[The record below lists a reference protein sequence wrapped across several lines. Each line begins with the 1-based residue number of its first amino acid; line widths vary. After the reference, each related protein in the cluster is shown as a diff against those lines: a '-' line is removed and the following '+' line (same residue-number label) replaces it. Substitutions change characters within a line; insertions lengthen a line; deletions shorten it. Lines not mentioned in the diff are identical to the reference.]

1 MPEENQMVDLLKYLY
16 GKRKQILLWT
26 GTAALLSVVFSLLM
40 PNYYKAATTF
50 YASAQ
55 SLSNPESIFGS
66 QDGQMYFFG
75 GDSDTDRLLAIGKSR
90 EVSEFIIEKYN
101 LVDHYEV
108 DTSTLRG
115 KERLMLKFSN
125 RLEILKNKFD
135 AIELSFEDTDRTL
148 VDDVANDCR
157 EKINEIA
164 RRVVRENQVRMIE
177 VCQENIY
184 KNQSKLATVEDSI
197 SSITSNYGIINAESQ
212 GEQISNLLV
221 STEASISDYSA
232 RYDYLRRNASESLQ
246 DTLQFI
252 RATLEGLKQKKSKLN
267 REELVAFSQGAGKLV
282 ALQQVQE
289 QLSKRVGYDIDRLQQ
304 LNSAFDSDISA
315 LVTVEEAREPFI
327 KSRPKR
333 SLIVLAVTFGTFA
346 FSILL
351 LLLLRNLRQM
361 PWKEA
366 S

>member
-16 GKRKQILLWT
+16 GKRRQILLWT

-40 PNYYKAATTF
+40 PNYYKASTTF

-66 QDGQMYFFG
+66 QDGNMYFFG
-75 GDSDTDRLLAIGKSR
+75 GDSDVDRLLAIGKSR
-90 EVSEFIIEKYN
+90 EVAEFIIEKYN

-108 DTSTLRG
+108 DTSTLKG
-115 KERLMLKFSN
+115 KEQLILKFSN

-135 AIELSFEDTDRTL
+135 AIDLSFEDTERTI
-148 VDDVANDCR
+148 VDDIANDCR
-157 EKINEIA
+157 HMINEIA
-164 RRVVRENQVRMIE
+164 RRVVRENQERMIE
-177 VCQENIY
+177 VCQENIL
-184 KNQSKLATVEDSI
+184 KNQKKLEAIEDSI

-212 GEQISNLLV
+212 GEQISSLIV
-221 STEASISDYSA
+221 STDASISDYSA
-232 RYDYLRRNASESLQ
+232 RYDYLRKNATESLQ

-252 RATLEGLKQKKSKLN
+252 KATLEGLKQKKSKLN
-267 REELVAFSQGAGKLV
+267 RDELVAFTKGAGKLV

-289 QLSKRVGYDIDRLQQ
+289 QLAKRVGYDIDRLQQ

-315 LVTVEEAREPFI
+315 LVTVEEAREPYI
-327 KSRPKR
+327 KSRPRR
-333 SLIVLAVTFGTFA
+333 SIIVLAVTFGTFV

-351 LLLLRNLRQM
+351 LLLLKNLRQM
-361 PWKEA
+361 SWKEA

>member
-197 SSITSNYGIINAESQ
+197 SSITVIMALSMP
-212 GEQISNLLV
+212 NLRG
-221 STEASISDYSA
+221 S
-232 RYDYLRRNASESLQ
+232 
-246 DTLQFI
+246 
-252 RATLEGLKQKKSKLN
+252 
-267 REELVAFSQGAGKLV
+267 
-282 ALQQVQE
+282 
-289 QLSKRVGYDIDRLQQ
+289 
-304 LNSAFDSDISA
+304 
-315 LVTVEEAREPFI
+315 
-327 KSRPKR
+327 R
-333 SLIVLAVTFGTFA
+333 SLIYWYLPKPVSAIILRVTITFA
-346 FSILL
+346 EMLL
-351 LLLLRNLRQM
+351 NLCRIPCNSSGR
-361 PWKEA
+361 PWKD
-366 S
+366 